1 MNYPGQSNYPEQIT
15 IVRKTALLLAIFL
28 GLTATLQA
36 DVLTFKN
43 GDVLTGTW
51 ERVQGGNLVFKSDS
65 LGEITVAAGK
75 IKSFVTTTP
84 ATALLPDESSID
96 GTLEFTASGKWRL
109 VPSSPANAQPIEAF
123 ISVYPTKSFTTL
135 EQSIHPK
142 LYQNW
147 KGAANLG
154 YSLITGDTQARSLTS
169 TVNATRSQPDVVGL
183 ADKWRT
189 TFFLTTLF
197 SHAKSSSSP
206 AVVTSNTF
214 SSGIRQDR
222 LFDANDFVFAVAQY
236 DYIQPQG
243 IKLRQTYGA
252 GFGRDVIHKSNFTF
266 SLLAGMT
273 YVRTD
278 FEASGVPFQNS
289 AEPLIGEMITA
300 KLTKFLNLQHD
311 LNFYPNLTQTGE
323 YRFDT
328 STTLAM
334 PISKRFSFTV
344 SYEDFY
350 LSNPQPGSHQNNATF
365 STGIGV
371 NF

>member
-1 MNYPGQSNYPEQIT
+1 MT
-15 IVRKTALLLAIFL
+15 IVRKTALLLTIFL
-28 GLTATLQA
+28 GFTVSLQA

-51 ERVQGGNLVFKSDS
+51 ERVHSGNLVFKSDS
-65 LGEITVAAGK
+65 IGEITVPAAK
-75 IKSFVTTTP
+75 IKSFVTAAP
-84 ATALLPDESSID
+84 ATALLPNGSSID
-96 GTLEFTASGKWRL
+96 GTLEFTAGGKWQI
-109 VPSSPANAQPIEAF
+109 VPQNTQPVESFVAI
-123 ISVYPTKSFTTL
+123 YPTKSFQTL
-135 EQSIHPK
+135 EKSIHPK

-154 YSLITGDTQARSLTS
+154 YSLITGDTQSRSLTS
-169 TVNATRSQPDVVGL
+169 TVNATRNQPDFEGL
-183 ADKWRT
+183 ATQWRT

-197 SHAKSSSSP
+197 SHAKSDTSP

-222 LFDANDFVFAVAQY
+222 LFNADNFVFAMAQY

-252 GFGRDVIHKSNFTF
+252 GFGRDVIHKPNLTF
-266 SLLAGMT
+266 SLLGGMT
-273 YVRTD
+273 FVRTD
-278 FEASGVPFQNS
+278 FEVGPPPFENS
-289 AEPLIGEMITA
+289 AEPLIGEAITA

-311 LNFYPNLTQTGE
+311 LNFYPNLTQTGQ

-328 STTLAM
+328 STTLAV
-334 PISKRFSFTV
+334 PISKLLSFSV
-344 SYEDFY
+344 SYVDFY

-365 STGIGV
+365 STGLGV

>member
-1 MNYPGQSNYPEQIT
+1 MHRYT
-15 IVRKTALLLAIFL
+15 LLLTILISVFAASL
-28 GLTATLQA
+28 KG

-43 GDVLTGTW
+43 GDTLTGTW
-51 ERVQGGNLVFKSDS
+51 EHVQGGNLEFKSDS
-65 LGEITVAAGK
+65 LGEITVAADK

-96 GTLEFTASGKWRL
+96 GTLVFTAAGKWQL
-109 VPSSPANAQPIEAF
+109 VPSSPANAQPIENF
-123 ISVYPTKSFTTL
+123 ISVYPTKSFATL